1 MEKARRHAK
10 RPWLEPCKHEQWI
23 SKIVQTWISF
33 TIDTVPLALRA
44 YLHSPSSASRS
55 MACASVVCLSAGFSA
70 SLGGEL
76 PNSITTEQQASSQA
90 AIQLIASLL
99 NAIDRPLI
107 VSDRHGRLLFTNLHA
122 QDSLNAQ
129 GLGAKSEL
137 NLFRDVV
144 RTDCAEILC
153 RLEGGEQEIN
163 LPLEFADGK
172 SRARIRWLPEPDWL
186 VVYIEPSPREA
197 PADEVEMRQTVQD
210 LMQEREI
217 TYRNLL
223 AAYLRLQ
230 EVNRQKTVFLAS
242 AAHELKTPLAVMKG
256 YYDLLLSG
264 SLGKIS
270 EHQREILQ
278 ESKESCDRLV
288 RLVSMFLNYSALES
302 GKLVLQLR
310 ENDLRDCIKDL
321 ACRWQDAV
329 QRAKVRLDVQVHPD
343 LPLFKFDYQ
352 KVQQCMANLV
362 DNALKHT
369 PANGCVTLLAQ
380 PHFWDRRLSELAPA
394 KDRRRH
400 SGQRPNSV
408 LISVSDTGSG
418 IAAEFHQEIFEEF
431 VRVDPS
437 SSGMGLGLAI
447 TKRLI
452 QAHRGK
458 VWVDSEMGRGSSF
471 SFLLP
476 TNAD

>member
-1 MEKARRHAK
+1 MPETLTTTH
-10 RPWLEPCKHEQWI
+10 Q
-23 SKIVQTWISF
+23 
-33 TIDTVPLALRA
+33 
-44 YLHSPSSASRS
+44 
-55 MACASVVCLSAGFSA
+55 AG
-70 SLGGEL
+70 
-76 PNSITTEQQASSQA
+76 NQA
-90 AIQLIASLL
+90 AFQVLASLL
-99 NAIDRPLI
+99 DALDRPLV
-107 VSDRHGRLLFTNLHA
+107 VSRRDGRVLFSNLHA
-122 QDSLNAQ
+122 QDALGSLLNAKPE
-129 GLGAKSEL
+129 A
-137 NLFRDVV
+137 NLFRD
-144 RTDCAEILC
+144 ILQC
-153 RLEGGEQEIN
+153 DRNRVLSQLESGEQELR
-163 LPLEFADGK
+163 LPLECSDGK
-172 SRARIRWLPEPDWL
+172 GRARVRWLPEPDWL
-186 VVYIEPSPREA
+186 VIYVDPAVPQPTSGEA
-197 PADEVEMRQTVQD
+197 EMRQTVQE

-264 SLGKIS
+264 SLGKLS
-270 EHQREILQ
+270 DRQQEILQ

-310 ENDLRDCIKDL
+310 ENDLRDCINDL
-321 ACRWQDAV
+321 TCRWQDAF
-329 QRAKVRLDVQVHPD
+329 QRAGVRLDLRLDPA
-343 LPLFKFDYQ
+343 LPLFRFDYQ
-352 KVQQCMANLV
+352 KVQQCVANLV

-369 PANGCVTLLAQ
+369 PAGGCVTLLAA
-380 PHFWDRRLSELAPA
+380 PYFWERRVSEAAPPEE
-394 KDRRRH
+394 RRRDR
-400 SGQRPNSV
+400 GVRPNSV
-408 LISVSDTGSG
+408 LVSVSDTGGG

-458 VWVDSEMGRGSSF
+458 VWVDSELGRGSSF

-476 TNAD
+476 INVD

>member
-1 MEKARRHAK
+1 M
-10 RPWLEPCKHEQWI
+10 
-23 SKIVQTWISF
+23 
-33 TIDTVPLALRA
+33 
-44 YLHSPSSASRS
+44 SSLTKLVTA
-55 MACASVVCLSAGFSA
+55 
-70 SLGGEL
+70 
-76 PNSITTEQQASSQA
+76 EQQAVSQQVF
-90 AIQLIASLL
+90 QLVASLL
-99 NAIDRPLI
+99 DSLDRPLM
-107 VSDRHGRLLFTNLHA
+107 VTDRAGQLLFANLHA
-122 QDSLNAQ
+122 HDTLK
-129 GLGAKSEL
+129 AKGKNTSDGF
-137 NLFRDVV
+137 NLFTGLLLVDR
-144 RTDCAEILC
+144 RQILAQ
-153 RLEGGEQEIN
+153 LEGGEQEVTLSLDDAEDKN
-163 LPLEFADGK
+163 
-172 SRARIRWLPEPDWL
+172 RVRIRWLPEPDWL
-186 VVYIEPSPREA
+186 VVFIEPILATP
-197 PADEVEMRQTVQD
+197 PADEAEMRQTVQE

-256 YYDLLLSG
+256 YYDLLLTG
-264 SLGKIS
+264 SLGKINDR
-270 EHQREILQ
+270 QRETLL

-310 ENDLRDCIKDL
+310 ENDLRDCINDI
-321 ACRWQDAV
+321 AGRWQDAF
-329 QRAKVRLDVQVHPD
+329 QRAKVRLDIKIHPE
-343 LPLFKFDYQ
+343 LPAFKFDYQ
-352 KVQQCMANLV
+352 KVQQCIANFL

-369 PANGCVTLLAQ
+369 PAEGCVTLVAA
-380 PHFWDRRLSELAPA
+380 PHFWERRTSVASPTN
-394 KDRRRH
+394 DRRRRD
-400 SGQRPNSV
+400 GGKVNSILV
-408 LISVSDTGSG
+408 SVSDTGNG

-458 VWVDSEMGRGSSF
+458 VWVDSVIGTGSSF

-476 TNAD
+476 INVE